1 LSIVGRSDGYRQCQK
16 PTKRLTASEAQA
28 KVIECREMA
37 KLAKN
42 PEHRAMLVHMADTW
56 ERIAKSL
63 MTNGG

>member
-1 LSIVGRSDGYRQCQK
+1 MSEA
-16 PTKRLTASEAQA
+16 TKRLTASEAQA

-56 ERIAKSL
+56 EAIAKSL
-63 MTNGG
+63 VTNDA